1 MKTHGRIHEML
12 RIDAEALPAS
22 SAAGATSGMY
32 DMANYDQALISVAL
46 GLRNASIGTISTVIL
61 DLMETSAVSAAP
73 TSAAGG
79 ATGIQIGSAG
89 NTAHAAA
96 AGIRSL
102 VFMAGT
108 GSTTGET
115 FRFGLGSDIVTFT
128 WTSITS
134 LTSVSTAWN
143 STMCYFG
150 AGSAVEGSANTGPQL
165 AIDSIQRALKSTAIS
180 IGGKNVFELSTPDT
194 HSLVVRLKNSNQG
207 NIMFANTAAT
217 ESMVACPMEIAAAF
231 SIRTD
236 QLTATANKRFIGVK
250 MTSVNQACAA
260 AVTVIR
266 AGGRYMP
273 CSPKDFI
280 GTLKVSS

>member
-12 RIDAEALPAS
+12 RVDAEALPTS
-22 SAAGATSGMY
+22 SAAGSTSGMY
-32 DMANYDQALISVAL
+32 DMSGYDQAFISVAL

-79 ATGIQIGSAG
+79 ATGIEIGSAG

-96 AGIRSL
+96 AGIRSI
-102 VFMAGT
+102 VFKTGT

-115 FRFGLGSDIVTFT
+115 FRFGLGTDIVTFA

-150 AGSAVEGSANTGPQL
+150 AGSAVEGSAATGPQL
-165 AIDSIQRALKSTAIS
+165 AMDSIQRALKSTAIC
-180 IGGKNVFELSTPDT
+180 IGGPNVFSLTTPSTDSMVIRT
-194 HSLVVRLKNSNQG
+194 NNSNKG

-217 ESMVACPMEIAAAF
+217 QSIVACPMEIVGGF
-231 SIRTD
+231 SIRAD
-236 QLTATANKRFIGVK
+236 KLTSTANKRFIGIK
-250 MTSVNQACAA
+250 MTSSNQVAGA

-273 CSPKDFI
+273 CNPKDLI
-280 GTLKVSS
+280 GTVKVVS